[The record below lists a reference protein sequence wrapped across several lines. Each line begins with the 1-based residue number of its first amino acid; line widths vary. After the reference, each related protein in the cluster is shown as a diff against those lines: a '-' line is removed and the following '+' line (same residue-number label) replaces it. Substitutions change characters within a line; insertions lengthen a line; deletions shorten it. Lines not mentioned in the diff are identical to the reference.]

1 MGHVKSDRGQA
12 TIETL
17 ALLPVMFGLAIAG
30 WQGLL
35 VGWTALE
42 AQQAARAAARAALGG
57 EPPRAVALASLP
69 AAMRDGLCLERTG
82 GRLILHVTVPSVVP
96 GFRLSVAAS
105 AAEADE

>member
-1 MGHVKSDRGQA
+1 MESDRGQA

-17 ALLPVMFGLAIAG
+17 AVLPVLLGLAVAG

-69 AAMRDGLCLERTG
+69 AAMRDGLGLERTG